1 MTNNLA
7 LIAALSELDYEESPQ
22 DIQRVI
28 DVLDATRK
36 AWLNMTQA
44 DYDKLIWQDERK
56 AIQHVEYEMNGV
68 DE

>member
-1 MTNNLA
+1 MNTKLNQA
-7 LIAALSELDYEESPQ
+7 FAELDYEQSPE

-28 DVLDATRK
+28 DVLDATSK

-44 DYDKLIWQDERK
+44 DYDKLVWQDERQ
-56 AIQHVEYEMNGV
+56 AIERVEFEMNGV

>member
-1 MTNNLA
+1 MNTKLNQA
-7 LIAALSELDYEESPQ
+7 FAELDYEQSPE

-44 DYDKLIWQDERK
+44 DYDKLVWQDDRQ
-56 AIQHVEYEMNGV
+56 AIQRLEF
-68 DE
+68 

>member
-1 MTNNLA
+1 MNTK
-7 LIAALSELDYEESPQ
+7 LIAALSELDYEESPEE
-22 DIQRVI
+22 IQRVI

-44 DYDKLIWQDERK
+44 DYDKLVWQDERK
-56 AIQHVEYEMNGV
+56 AIERVEYEMNGV

>member
-1 MTNNLA
+1 MNTKLNQA
-7 LIAALSELDYEESPQ
+7 FAELDYEQSPE

-44 DYDKLIWQDERK
+44 NYDKLVWQDERK
-56 AIQHVEYEMNGV
+56 AIERIEFEMNGV

>member
-1 MTNNLA
+1 MNTK
-7 LIAALSELDYEESPQ
+7 LIAAFSDLDYEDSPEE
-22 DIQRVI
+22 IQRVI

-44 DYDKLIWQDERK
+44 DYDKLVWQDERQ
-56 AIQHVEYEMNGV
+56 AIERVEFEMNGV

>member
-1 MTNNLA
+1 MNEKLNQA
-7 LIAALSELDYEESPQ
+7 FAELDYEQSPEE
-22 DIQRVI
+22 IQRVI

-44 DYDKLIWQDERK
+44 DYDKLVWQDERQ
-56 AIQHVEYEMNGV
+56 AIQRVDFEMNGV

>member
-1 MTNNLA
+1 MNTKLN
-7 LIAALSELDYEESPQ
+7 AAFADLDYENSPEE
-22 DIQRVI
+22 IQRVS

-44 DYDKLIWQDERK
+44 DYDKLVWQDERQ
-56 AIQHVEYEMNGV
+56 AIQRVEFEMNGV

>member
-1 MTNNLA
+1 MNTK
-7 LIAALSELDYEESPQ
+7 LIAALSELDYEESPEEL
-22 DIQRVI
+22 QRVI

-44 DYDKLIWQDERK
+44 DYDKLVWQDERQ
-56 AIQHVEYEMNGV
+56 AIQRVDYEMNGV

>member
-1 MTNNLA
+1 MNTK
-7 LIAALSELDYEESPQ
+7 LIAALAELDYEESPE

-44 DYDKLIWQDERK
+44 DYDKLVWADERQ
-56 AIQHVEYEMNGV
+56 AIQRVEFEMNGV

>member
-1 MTNNLA
+1 MNMKLN
-7 LIAALSELDYEESPQ
+7 AAFAELEYENSPEE
-22 DIQRVI
+22 IQRVI

-44 DYDKLIWQDERK
+44 DYDRLVWADERQ
-56 AIQHVEYEMNGV
+56 AIQRVDFEMNGV

>member
-1 MTNNLA
+1 MNTK
-7 LIAALSELDYEESPQ
+7 LIAALSELDYEESPEEL
-22 DIQRVI
+22 QRVN

-44 DYDKLIWQDERK
+44 DYDKLVWQDERQ
-56 AIQHVEYEMNGV
+56 AIQRVEFEMNGV

>member
-1 MTNNLA
+1 MNTK
-7 LIAALSELDYEESPQ
+7 LIAALAELDYEESPE

-44 DYDKLIWQDERK
+44 DYDKLVWQDERK
-56 AIQHVEYEMNGV
+56 AIERVDFEMNGV